1 MDSKINFKVKYFN
14 TTLFKTASHV
24 CYLTLIFVRHDLNTK
39 VKMQQK
45 LYISLLCMNIYLYIY
60 TYVKIY
66 ITSKLQLHFS
76 NLIKYIS

>member
-14 TTLFKTASHV
+14 TTLFKTASQV
-24 CYLTLIFVRHDLNTK
+24 CYFTLILLRHDLNTT

-45 LYISLLCMNIYLYIY
+45 LYIALLCMNIYLYIY

-76 NLIKYIS
+76 NPIKYIP